1 MEHLELKIPALL
13 IPLFPLLGWIIL
25 GGVGKRL
32 GRKVIGSIATSLVA
46 ASFICGLIVL
56 FSVREMELPLRLLY
70 GSWIVAGGFQVPFGL
85 QIDQL
90 SLLMVLTVSGVAA
103 LIHLYSTG
111 YMADDPGYSRYFAW
125 LNLFTFFM
133 LLLVLADNFVL
144 MFVGWEGVGLC
155 SYLLIGFWYENK
167 APIVAGKKAFI
178 LNRIGDAGFLIGM
191 FLLATSPLA
200 LLDPD
205 GFGTGRTLTFEVVGG
220 NLLHF
225 FEGDP
230 DYLATLVPLVTAI
243 TLLLFVGAT
252 GKSAQIPLY
261 VWLPD
266 AMEGPTPVSAL
277 IHAATMVTAGVYMVA
292 RAHVLFLFAPV
303 TMAVIVVIG
312 AVTALFAAT
321 IALVQTDIKRV
332 LAYSTISQ
340 LGYMFL
346 GCGAGAFFAGI
357 FHLMTHAFFKA
368 CLFLGAGSVI
378 IGTHHEQDMRR
389 LGGLKGRMPATR
401 MTFLL
406 ATATIAGFPLLS
418 AFFSKD
424 SILHESFIMPF
435 AFGWNVLGGV
445 LGYGTALLTAFY
457 MYRLYYRTFEGE
469 YRGPSEVEPHETG
482 PSMTGVLWVLAG
494 LSVLAG
500 FVGIPLTG
508 ANLIHDFL
516 SPVFQHGTE
525 AALQFWSMHEVPSLP
540 WFFMVVSVLMFLGGW
555 WAARS
560 IFLVRPEMSQG
571 LKVRYQRLYR
581 VLWEKYRVDEAYQA
595 LFVKP
600 GLWLCG
606 LLWQECDD
614 GVIDDGLVE
623 GTGRAT
629 DWLGKVASPFQTGYL
644 RTYALYIVL
653 GIVALVLLASM

>member
-1 MEHLELKIPALL
+1 MNLLALKIPALL
-13 IPLFPLLGWIIL
+13 VPLLPLLGWIFIGWL
-25 GGVGKRL
+25 GKRL
-32 GRKVIGSIATSLVA
+32 PRKTIGSIATTLVA
-46 ASFICGLIVL
+46 GSFICGLVL
-56 FSVREMELPLRLLY
+56 LLGVRDIELPLRLLY
-70 GSWIVAGGFQVPFGL
+70 GKWVVAGGFEVPFGL
-85 QIDQL
+85 QVDQL

-167 APIVAGKKAFI
+167 APILAGKKAFI
-178 LNRIGDAGFLIGM
+178 VNRIGDAGFLIGL
-191 FLLATSPLA
+191 FLLITSPLA
-200 LLDPD
+200 LEPN
-205 GFGTGRTLTFEVVGG
+205 GISRTVTFEAVGG
-220 NLLHF
+220 AVLHL
-225 FEGDP
+225 FEEDP
-230 DYLATLVPLVTAI
+230 EYLATLVPLITAI
-243 TLLLFVGAT
+243 TVLLFVGAI
-252 GKSAQIPLY
+252 GKSAQIPLH

-389 LGGLKGRMPATR
+389 LGGLKKWMPATR
-401 MTFLL
+401 ITFLL
-406 ATATIAGFPLLS
+406 ATATIAGFPLMS

-424 SILHESFIMPF
+424 SILHEAFVMPF

-457 MYRLYYRTFEGE
+457 MYRLYYKTFEGE
-469 YRGPSEVEPHETG
+469 YRGPSDVEPHETG
-482 PSMTGVLWVLAG
+482 PSMTGVLWVLAV
-494 LSVLAG
+494 LSVVAG
-500 FVGIPLTG
+500 FVGIPFAG
-508 ANLIHDFL
+508 ANLIHGFL
-516 SPVFQHGTE
+516 APVFHQGTE
-525 AALQFWSMHEVPSLP
+525 TALEFWSMHEVPTPP
-540 WFFMVVSVLMFLGGW
+540 WFFMLVSVLMFLGGW

-560 IFLVRPEMSQG
+560 IFLMRPEMSQT
-571 LKVRYQRLYR
+571 LKVRYERLYR
-581 VLWEKYRVDEAYQA
+581 ILWEKYRVDEAYQA

-606 LLWQECDD
+606 LLWREFDED
-614 GVIDDGLVE
+614 VIDDGLVE

-629 DWLGKVASPFQTGYL
+629 EWLGKVASPFQTGYL

-653 GIVALVLLASM
+653 GIVALVLMASF